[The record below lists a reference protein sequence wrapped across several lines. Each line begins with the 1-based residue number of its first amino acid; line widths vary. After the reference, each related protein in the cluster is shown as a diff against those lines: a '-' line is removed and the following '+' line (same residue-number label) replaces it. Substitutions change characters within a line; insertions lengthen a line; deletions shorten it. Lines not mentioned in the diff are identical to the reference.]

1 MSTPPS
7 ERPIRVGVRTR
18 NLTDERLEYIAQLG
32 ASDVFLEHAD
42 TAEEPDAFNDR
53 EAPRTLA
60 VGPET
65 IPTEA
70 ELRAARERVESFG
83 LRFAGIHSLPYSLY
97 GDVMFGRD
105 GAAQAIHTVQ
115 DLLERLG
122 SADVPILGY
131 QWNPRGVVPMRTG
144 ETELRGGAVGTA
156 FDYDALENPDAK
168 PPEIEAEYTSEQL
181 WANYERF
188 LDAVLPVAADA
199 DVQMALHPNDPPSL
213 DSLGSIPRLFGDV
226 EGLERALEGT
236 PRSAH
241 GLKLCLGCLAQ
252 MGEAIP
258 TVIQRFESDD
268 IIFVHFRNV
277 EGTMPSFSETF
288 VDAGRFDPVTA
299 MRALREA
306 GFEGAVLP
314 DHVPALPTDTDWRH
328 RGRAHA
334 VGYLGALADSVI
346 RDR

>member
-1 MSTPPS
+1 MPTPPS
-7 ERPIRVGVRTR
+7 ERPVRVGVRTR
-18 NLTDERLEYIAQLG
+18 NLTDDRLEYIAQIG

-105 GAAQAIHTVQ
+105 GAAQAIDTVQ

-156 FDYDALENPDAK
+156 FDYDALKNPDAK

-181 WANYERF
+181 WTG
-188 LDAVLPVAADA
+188 
-199 DVQMALHPNDPPSL
+199 Q
-213 DSLGSIPRLFGDV
+213 
-226 EGLERALEGT
+226 
-236 PRSAH
+236 
-241 GLKLCLGCLAQ
+241 
-252 MGEAIP
+252 
-258 TVIQRFESDD
+258 
-268 IIFVHFRNV
+268 
-277 EGTMPSFSETF
+277 
-288 VDAGRFDPVTA
+288 
-299 MRALREA
+299 
-306 GFEGAVLP
+306 
-314 DHVPALPTDTDWRH
+314 
-328 RGRAHA
+328 
-334 VGYLGALADSVI
+334 SVI
-346 RDR
+346 DGVFEPDTELGLIIADETVLLLGLDEYGKPLRWSKAILTIV